1 MELPTIVAILGVI
14 IGVFAKAYYP
24 WVKARADAVSEGEVL
39 KFDIRYVYAALISLA
54 TTAFTAMWALSTFVI
69 PDAEGF
75 QALLSLFVASAMYGF
90 ATDFVVSQYVDA
102 KRAKEAAAA
111 ASG

>member
-1 MELPTIVAILGVI
+1 M
-14 IGVFAKAYYP
+14 FAKAYYP

-54 TTAFTAMWALSTFVI
+54 STGFVALWALSTFVI
-69 PDAEGF
+69 PDVNGW
-75 QALLSLFVASAMYGF
+75 QALISLFIAAAMFGYT
-90 ATDFVVSQYVDA
+90 TDFMVSQYVDA